1 MDQPPEDNSGGV
13 PSVQRSLKA
22 ELDGLQKKQT
32 FRIWLCSHRGNTRQG
47 IKNGVPENSLKAIN
61 TAIEAGADMVEI
73 DIRSTSDG
81 ILVLMHDK
89 TIDRTTNGNGSLS
102 SIDFAQLKRYKLKD
116 SQGKI
121 TGESVPILEEALKL
135 GQGKIFFN
143 LDIANKDIPV
153 HKIVALI
160 QKLKMEDEVLLYTS
174 TDRNLASDLQ
184 ATERRLL
191 LHPMVKSSDDIL
203 FFSSKLVSVQVFQL
217 SISDAFSGTLPK
229 EIEGSS
235 RLCFSNIVGKYD
247 TNMAAGDYSGLV
259 NMINKRIGIIQT
271 DYTELADTYLKLKGY
286 R

>member
-1 MDQPPEDNSGGV
+1 
-13 PSVQRSLKA
+13 
-22 ELDGLQKKQT
+22 
-32 FRIWLCSHRGNTRQG
+32 
-47 IKNGVPENSLKAIN
+47 
-61 TAIEAGADMVEI
+61 MVN
-73 DIRSTSDG
+73 R
-81 ILVLMHDK
+81 K
-89 TIDRTTNGNGSLS
+89 
-102 SIDFAQLKRYKLKD
+102 
-116 SQGKI
+116 
-121 TGESVPILEEALKL
+121 SVPILEEALKL

-184 ATERRLL
+184 ATDRRLL

-203 FFSSKLVSVQVFQL
+203 FFSSELVSVQVFQL

-247 TNMAAGDYSGLV
+247 TNIAAGDYSGLV